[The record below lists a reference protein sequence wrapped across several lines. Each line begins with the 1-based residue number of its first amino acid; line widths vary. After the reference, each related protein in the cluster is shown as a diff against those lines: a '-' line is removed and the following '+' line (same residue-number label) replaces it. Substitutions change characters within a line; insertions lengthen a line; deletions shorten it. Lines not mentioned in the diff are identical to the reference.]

1 MPSKLLVLL
10 LLASVLALGLGSA
23 CERSSPEPD
32 GHLALGVR
40 QATAPWTVP
49 SLRLQAVD
57 LPAEQTRLRLGITP
71 YLARQQMY
79 HQFQPL
85 ADALAA
91 DTGVPVDLVLADSYE
106 SLVQRVAL
114 GSVDLALLSPLSYV
128 EARQRDAKLQLL
140 ARTLSYGS
148 VDYSSY
154 VLVRAD
160 DPAQSLTDL
169 KNRRIAWVDA
179 LSTSGFLF
187 PYAAF
192 LDHGMDPEV
201 DFAAVVWAGTHSAAL
216 HMLLDGRVDAAA
228 VSSGTLAEDPIGSIA
243 EVRILYKAGRIPYDA
258 LCARSGLPA
267 SGARKIAVAFQRL
280 DTRTRH
286 GREVL
291 AHAPG
296 ISGWIA
302 AADEDYRDVRATAE
316 QVEAHRHVKDHSGA
330 PPPQPAHAEP

>member
-1 MPSKLLVLL
+1 MSYKLLILQVVIG
-10 LLASVLALGLGSA
+10 ALALGLGTA
-23 CERSSPEPD
+23 CERKAPEPD

-40 QATAPWTVP
+40 QAASPWSVP
-49 SLRLQAVD
+49 SLKLEAVD
-57 LPAEQTRLRLGITP
+57 LPAEQTRLRLGVTP
-71 YLARQQMY
+71 YLTLKRL
-79 HQFQPL
+79 HSQFQPV

-106 SLVQRVAL
+106 NLVQRVAI
-114 GSVDLALLSPLSYV
+114 GTVDLALLSPLSYV
-128 EARQRDAKLQLL
+128 EARHRDPKLQLL

-169 KNRRIAWVDA
+169 KKRRIAWVDV

-192 LDHGMDPEV
+192 LDHGMDPEH
-201 DFAAVVWAGTHSAAL
+201 DFAEVVWAGTHSDAL
-216 HMLLDGRVDAAA
+216 RLLLERKVDAAA
-228 VSSGTLAEDPIGSIA
+228 VSSGTLAEDTNGAGA
-243 EVRILYKAGRIPYDA
+243 EVRILHKAGRIPYDA
-258 LCARSGLPA
+258 LCARSALPA

-280 DTRTRH
+280 DTRTRR

-296 ISGWIA
+296 VSGWIA
-302 AADEDYRDVRATAE
+302 ASDDDYRNVRAIAE
-316 QVEAHRHVKDHSGA
+316 QVQAYRRSPKPL
-330 PPPQPAHAEP
+330 PPHAEP